1 MLRHQLDVR
10 PQDPAEALMKMPTE
24 DGITTAG
31 PTFEYVPPA
40 EHAGLQDQRA
50 GIHSDDRLER
60 VWRQRRCRRVL
71 PSTSFRT
78 FLGSAGER
86 SRGWTSETVSSPRRF
101 I

>member
-1 MLRHQLDVR
+1 VCTDVTTSWAKRHMSHVAALVGLSDDKGGGRRLWMLRHQLDVR
-10 PQDPAEALMKMPTE
+10 PQGPAEALMKMPTE

-60 VWRQRRCRRVL
+60 V
-71 PSTSFRT
+71 
-78 FLGSAGER
+78 
-86 SRGWTSETVSSPRRF
+86 
-101 I
+101 